1 MINFDFYRNNPAAA
15 ANLIAREGYCWSCPM
30 CKKCDMAPNHSYYT
44 CFAMWMRFFKF
55 NSETLESVDDF
66 SDLLSLMI
74 DCDKCAINAIKKNN
88 ECDFNACVCG
98 YTRDCRLKISNWLRK
113 KVPTRQESRQAGLE
127 DEDCEP
133 AVSFN
138 GKFLKKLAQAAKKM
152 EPDKEYT
159 LTEIERLLR
168 DSENE
173 AERKKDEL

>member
-1 MINFDFYRNNPAAA
+1 MINFDFYRNNPTAA
-15 ANLIAREGYCWSCPM
+15 ANLIAREGDCGSCPM
-30 CKKCDMAPNHSYYT
+30 YEECGASQNHDYYT
-44 CFAMWMRFFKF
+44 CFVMWMRFFKF
-55 NSETLESVDDF
+55 NTETLESVDDF

-98 YTRDCRLKISNWLRK
+98 HTRDCRLKISNWLRK
-113 KVPTRQESRQAGLE
+113 KIPTCQESRQA
-127 DEDCEP
+127 EP

-138 GKFLKKLAQAAKKM
+138 GSFLKKLAQVAKKM
-152 EPDKEYT
+152 EPNKEYT

-173 AERKKDEL
+173 AEKG